1 MQLAYVCRKS
11 WQPNVGIIEMRD
23 ALNAMNAKNN
33 TLETLNVTYADGVAT
48 IALNRPDKMNAI
60 NRQVHADL
68 RHCLDRIENDAAVRC
83 MVLTGTGRAFC
94 SGQDLTE
101 DLEPGGA
108 GVPDLATVLDRDYN
122 PLIRRLTALPKPVIA
137 AVNGTAAGAGAN
149 LALACDIVLAAR
161 SAVFIE
167 AFCRIAL
174 VPDVGGTW
182 MLPRIVGRQRALA
195 MMLTGEPVDADTA
208 RAWGM
213 VWAVHDD
220 DALADAAGALAAKL
234 AKGPTTAL
242 GLTKKAVALAAT
254 QDLAAQL
261 DTERDLQQ
269 QAGRHPDFAEGIA
282 AFFDKRP
289 ANFTG

>member
-1 MQLAYVCRKS
+1 MNSENQ
-11 WQPNVGIIEMRD
+11 
-23 ALNAMNAKNN
+23 ALD
-33 TLETLNVTYADGVAT
+33 TLNVTYAEGVAT
-48 IALNRPDKMNAI
+48 ITLDRPDKMNAI

-68 RHCLDRIENDAAVRC
+68 RSCLDRIETDPAIRC

-101 DLEPGGA
+101 ELDPGAG
-108 GVPDLATVLDRDYN
+108 GVPDLAPALDQDYN
-122 PLIRRLTALPKPVIA
+122 PLIRRLTELPKPVIA

-195 MMLTGEPVDADTA
+195 MMLTGDPVDAETA
-208 RAWGM
+208 KAWGM
-213 VWAVHDD
+213 VWSVHDD
-220 DALADAAGALAAKL
+220 DALADAAGTLATKL
-234 AKGPTTAL
+234 AKGPT
-242 GLTKKAVALAAT
+242 
-254 QDLAAQL
+254 
-261 DTERDLQQ
+261 
-269 QAGRHPDFAEGIA
+269 
-282 AFFDKRP
+282 
-289 ANFTG
+289 